1 MSPARGTGWRYDQYV
16 NDAGVL
22 ELMVS
27 PDREVTVP
35 ASELARLPVVPGQRV
50 RVEAASGMPR
60 TLLGALVKPDRAR
73 LTIDDFDAISDEVW
87 GGSGF
92 GR

>member
-1 MSPARGTGWRYDQYV
+1 MD
-16 NDAGVL
+16 L
-22 ELMVS
+22 ELVVS
-27 PDREVTVP
+27 ADREVTVP

-50 RVEAASGMPR
+50 RVRVEAASAVRR

-73 LTIDDFDAISDEVW
+73 LTIDDFDAISDDVW
-87 GGSGF
+87 GGSGY

>member
-1 MSPARGTGWRYDQYV
+1 M
-16 NDAGVL
+16 NDAGVEL
-22 ELMVS
+22 ELVVS
-27 PDREVTVP
+27 ADREVTVP

-50 RVEAASGMPR
+50 RVRVEAATKAPR
-60 TLLGALVKPDRAR
+60 TLLGALVKPGRTR

-87 GGSGF
+87 GGSGY